1 MSEKREAMLLV
12 SVGAKQTGKTY
23 QNLYVIKDYVR
34 DKLSTG
40 VRGRKVLIFDTN
52 GEYTQESFERAGIKN
67 FQVKKIAPKDVVA
80 FSKSKIVEARRI
92 DVRTLEVD
100 EKLETL
106 RYVIQNFK
114 GGMLVLED
122 INSYVLN
129 TVHIRQIV
137 SSIIKARHM
146 DLDIMISYQSLRRL
160 DPIMWANMTYIRMHY
175 QLDGISKY
183 VDRANSEDLMYISKY
198 LVDYMYFKKENKRFF
213 LYINQ
218 YESKIIGA
226 FTQEDFKTA
235 CKEYLNVKRNLVKE
249 EMYKSGT
256 GKDEATNVVV
266 ETFIQK
272 YYGNKN

>member
-12 SVGAKQTGKTY
+12 AIGAKGTGKTY
-23 QNLYVIKDYVR
+23 QNLYICRDYVK

-40 VRGRKVLIFDTN
+40 VRGRKILIFDTN
-52 GEYTQESFERAGIKN
+52 GEYTKESFERAGIKN
-67 FQVKKIAPKDVVA
+67 FDVKKIAPKDVVA
-80 FSKSKIVEARRI
+80 FSKSKIIEARRI
-92 DVRTLEVD
+92 DARTLEVD

-114 GGMLVLED
+114 GGMLILED

-160 DPIMWANMTYIRMHY
+160 DPIMWANTTYIRMHY

-198 LVDYMYFKKENKRFF
+198 LVDYMYFKKGNKRFF

-218 YESKIIGA
+218 YESQIVGA
-226 FTQEDFKTA
+226 FTKEDFKTS
-235 CKEYLNVKRNLVKE
+235 CREYLNVKRNLVKE
-249 EMYKSGT
+249 EMYRSGT

-266 ETFIQK
+266 DNFIQK